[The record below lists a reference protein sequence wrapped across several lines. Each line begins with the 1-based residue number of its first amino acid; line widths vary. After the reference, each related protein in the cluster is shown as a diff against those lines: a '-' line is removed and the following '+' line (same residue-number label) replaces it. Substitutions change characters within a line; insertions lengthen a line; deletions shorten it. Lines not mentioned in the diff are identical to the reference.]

1 MSSLM
6 ELGTYVAQQTA
17 FMPALTG
24 FSMAARGSLK
34 TYLAAQALGPAPKV
48 DDKDLKKLKWAR
60 RLMTLVLCG
69 AIFGLEFWLI
79 SQQDTKKLDVF
90 FRYLFAFVYQSALTG
105 TLLDMTKSLKWA
117 AFRSPGNVLHF
128 RPAPGSVSCP
138 RVLTA
143 VALAAGLN
151 AATYFDLN
159 WAFGSFLTVALL
171 YRSLSSPFRRVFSLR
186 VMMLCMIA
194 WLALTF
200 LLSGLVILYVA
211 NYWMDGAAGDG
222 TLDPS
227 ITGASDTATIT
238 STDVTRYM
246 NCIMPF
252 TFSVFPGILA
262 VGCYRFD
269 YANHVDANP
278 ELVAAVTFET
288 CEPRKRF
295 AKILSQGI
303 ILPEKGPSGFLTPYF
318 TTALW
323 SWILAYAA
331 TFALFACAVPL
342 PKDALTNG
350 AFDMTALT
358 LAIPFMMT
366 GLVIT
371 ASIRGEFRRLW
382 KHREVWAPKENEV
395 EGAIALP
402 EDDVEVPLY
411 AEVADEKHLAVP
423 DVVVEYPEPAPAYD
437 APSKQ

>member
-17 FMPALTG
+17 FLPALTG

-60 RLMTLVLCG
+60 CLMVLVLCG
-69 AIFGLEFWLI
+69 GIFGLEFWLI
-79 SQQDTKKLDVF
+79 SQQDMKKLDIF
-90 FRYLFAFVYQSALTG
+90 FRYLNAFVYQSALTG

-128 RPAPGSVSCP
+128 RPAPGTVSFP

-143 VALAAGLN
+143 VALATGLN

-222 TLDPS
+222 TLDSS
-227 ITGASDTATIT
+227 ITGVSDTSSIT
-238 STDVTRYM
+238 STEVTRYM
-246 NCIMPF
+246 NLILPF
-252 TFSVFPGILA
+252 AFSVFPGVLA

-269 YANHVDANP
+269 YANHVEANP
-278 ELVAAVTFET
+278 ELAAAVTLET

-295 AKILSQGI
+295 AKILSQGVV
-303 ILPEKGPSGFLTPYF
+303 LPEKGPSGFLTPYF

-323 SWILAYAA
+323 SWILAYVA
-331 TFALFACAVPL
+331 TFGLFAAAIPL
-342 PKDALTNG
+342 PKDVLTNG

-358 LAIPFMMT
+358 LAIPFMIV

-371 ASIRGEFRRLW
+371 ASIRGEFRRIW
-382 KHREVWAPKENEV
+382 KHKEVWSPKEDEA

-402 EDDVEVPLY
+402 EDDVEAPLY
-411 AEVADEKHLAVP
+411 AEVADEKHPEIP
-423 DVVVEYPEPAPAYD
+423 DVVIEYAEPAPAYD